1 MKNKVMIS
9 KLSFLERSLL
19 FARISAIAYRKPHVA
34 KHMYSDMGFKS
45 EYFDCD
51 GAEAYLLQNE
61 NELILACRGTEPN
74 EFQDIIHDIKI
85 GLVPSSSGVG
95 KVHEGFK
102 EALDKIW
109 PNVVAQIK
117 NARGIKFVYFTGH
130 SLGAAMA
137 TLAAVRTSRL
147 SFFPKVSG
155 LYTYGSPKVGN
166 RAYVKL
172 MRDLNIPHHR
182 WVNNVDIVTK
192 VPLWPYKHHTKSHYM
207 NHNGIIKKLTPIQV
221 MVDRIKGLWIGLKRG
236 KINYFINHGSQKYI
250 DNIEKNI
257 DLF

>member
-1 MKNKVMIS
+1 MMIN
-9 KLSFLERSLL
+9 KLSLLEKSLL
-19 FARISAIAYRKPHVA
+19 FARISAIAYRKPHEA
-34 KHMYSDMGFKS
+34 KHYYKDMGFDS

-51 GAEAYLLQNE
+51 GAEAYLLQNK

-74 EFQDIIHDIKI
+74 ELQDIIHDIKI
-85 GLVPSSSGVG
+85 GLVPSSSGIG

-109 PNVVAQIK
+109 PNVVNQIK

-137 TLAAVRTSRL
+137 TLAAVRTARL
-147 SFFPKVSG
+147 PFFPKVCG

-166 RAYVKL
+166 KKYI
-172 MRDLNIPHHR
+172 DLIKDLAIPHCR

-192 VPLWPYKHHTKSHYM
+192 VPFWPYKHHTKSFYM
-207 NHNGIIKKLTPIQV
+207 NHNGIIKKLTPLQV
-221 MVDRIKGLWIGLKRG
+221 TVDRLKGLWIGLKRG
-236 KINYFINHGSQKYI
+236 KINYFVNHGSQKYI
-250 DNIEKNI
+250 DNIKKNI
-257 DLF
+257 DLS

>member
-85 GLVPSSSGVG
+85 ALVPSSSGVG

-117 NARGIKFVYFTGH
+117 NARGIKFVYFT
-130 SLGAAMA
+130 
-137 TLAAVRTSRL
+137 RT
-147 SFFPKVSG
+147 
-155 LYTYGSPKVGN
+155 
-166 RAYVKL
+166 
-172 MRDLNIPHHR
+172 
-182 WVNNVDIVTK
+182 
-192 VPLWPYKHHTKSHYM
+192 
-207 NHNGIIKKLTPIQV
+207 
-221 MVDRIKGLWIGLKRG
+221 
-236 KINYFINHGSQKYI
+236 
-250 DNIEKNI
+250 
-257 DLF
+257 